1 MTKLGLWRRLRTTNL
16 RQAARIGLAPLS
28 VCLVPFVALGILG
41 IRINTSPSLPLGLY
55 MVTSDPKAPLVEFC
69 PEEPFASFA
78 AARGYRSQGS
88 CPDGASPLMKPIVA
102 RAGDVVRVTESGLN
116 VNGRLLPNTAA
127 RRSDTSGRP
136 MRPWPV
142 GTYSVTPGT
151 VWVASYYNPRSF
163 DSRYFGPVAV
173 SSINAHVLPL
183 LTEP

>member
-16 RQAARIGLAPLS
+16 RKAARIGVTALS
-28 VCLVPFVALGILG
+28 VCLAPFATLGAFG

-69 PEEPFASFA
+69 PAEPYGSLAAS
-78 AARGYRSQGS
+78 RGYRQRGS

-102 RAGDVVRVTESGLN
+102 QAGDFVSVTESGLI
-116 VNGRLLPNTAA
+116 VNGTCLPNTAA
-127 RRSDTSGRP
+127 RTSDTSGRP
-136 MRPWPV
+136 MRQWPV
-142 GTYSVTPGT
+142 GTYRVTPGT
-151 VWVASYYNPRSF
+151 VWVASSCNPRSF

-173 SSINAHVLPL
+173 ASITAHLRPL